1 MRSVLAAASA
11 VVVLF
16 GAGIGAASAWND
28 TGHQVIALIAW
39 GTMSEQARTA
49 VVGLMRQAPDAA
61 GLTPLFAQDNR
72 PLSVRQREF
81 FRRASTWPDIVR
93 SEQPAAR
100 HAFHRPTWHHRSFFW
115 RQEDAGPV
123 DLPNM
128 PVNEQNVV
136 ERLGHLATFLADRS
150 QPSRERA
157 VGAAWVLHLVGD
169 VHQPLHCST
178 RVTDREPDGDRGGN
192 EFELRQQTL
201 HAYWDSMLDKAVQR
215 RSDEGTGAYLDRAA
229 GLVVARHPRILLED
243 RLKLGKFEDWARESL
258 AAAKEAYPATLRRG
272 QEPSGSYRQQAIR
285 VGMERAA
292 LAAYRLAATLEE
304 LFAR

>member
-1 MRSVLAAASA
+1 MRSLLAAVSV

-16 GAGIGAASAWND
+16 GAGLGAASAWND
-28 TGHQVIALIAW
+28 TGHQVISLIAW
-39 GTMSEQARTA
+39 GTMSERTRGT
-49 VVGLMRQAPDAA
+49 VVALMRQAPGGA
-61 GLTPLFAQDNR
+61 GLASLFAQDNR
-72 PLSVRQREF
+72 PLAVRQREF

-115 RQEDAGPV
+115 RQEAAGPV

-128 PVNEQNVV
+128 PVNEENVV
-136 ERLGHLATFLADRS
+136 ERLGHLAAVLADPS
-150 QPSRERA
+150 QPSTERA
-157 VGAAWVLHLVGD
+157 VGAAWLLHLAGD

-178 RVTDREPDGDRGGN
+178 RVTARDPDGDRGGN
-192 EFELRQQTL
+192 EFELRGQSL
-201 HAYWDSMLDKAVQR
+201 HAYWDGMLDKAVQR

-229 GLVVARHPRILLED
+229 GLVVARHPRILMEGQ
-243 RLKLGKFEDWARESL
+243 LKLGKFEDWARESL
-258 AAAKEAYPATLRRG
+258 VAAKEAYPATLRRG
-272 QEPSGSYRQQAIR
+272 QEPSGSYRQQAVR

-304 LFAR
+304 LFGQ